1 MRIFHG
7 GFLMPVAAGAF
18 LVLQMA
24 PAGAQPAQPLCAA
37 KADDDTLQPLPAPL
51 VPQARALFGLS
62 PEMPAALVQKSTV
75 YRCMNG
81 KAWLCNSGA
90 NLTCGKAN
98 TSRKSPG
105 AASFCKENP
114 GASVVPMA
122 ATGHDTI
129 YQWSCSGKKAR
140 VAQQIADTDPRGFIA
155 VNWKPLE

>member
-1 MRIFHG
+1 MRFFRGAILLPAAAG
-7 GFLMPVAAGAF
+7 GFLT
-18 LVLQMA
+18 LQMA
-24 PAGAQPAQPLCAA
+24 AALAQPAQTLCAA
-37 KADDDTLQPLPAPL
+37 KANDDTLQPLPAPL

-90 NLTCGKAN
+90 NLVCGKAN
-98 TSRKSPG
+98 TSRKSAG

-129 YQWSCSGKKAR
+129 YQWSCAGKKAR
-140 VAQQIADTDPRGFIA
+140 ISQQIADADPRGFIA
-155 VNWKPLE
+155 ANWKPLE

>member
-1 MRIFHG
+1 MRFFRGDI
-7 GFLMPVAAGAF
+7 LLPATAGAF
-18 LVLQMA
+18 LMLNMA
-24 PAGAQPAQPLCAA
+24 AAQPEQSLCAA
-37 KADDDTLQPLPAPL
+37 MTNDDTLQPLPATL

-81 KAWLCNSGA
+81 KAWLCTSGA
-90 NLTCGKAN
+90 NLACGKAN

-114 GASVVPMA
+114 GASMVPMA

-129 YQWSCSGKKAR
+129 YQWSCAGKKAR
-140 VAQQIADTDPRGFIA
+140 ISQQIADADPRGFIA
-155 VNWKPLE
+155 ANWKPLE